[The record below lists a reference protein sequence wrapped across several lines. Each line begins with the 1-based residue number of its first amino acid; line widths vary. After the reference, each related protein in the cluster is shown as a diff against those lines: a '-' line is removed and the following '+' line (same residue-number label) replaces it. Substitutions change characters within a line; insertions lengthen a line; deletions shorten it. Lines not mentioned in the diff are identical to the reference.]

1 MDRFNFFSILPENF
15 FNVFNGSYKIPA
27 AECLSMLYRESSQGL
42 SFSMDRERAVFLIKE
57 YFENTQQEI
66 EDEQNNHLSAS
77 ESASYLL
84 RRFRD
89 CGWIEEE
96 LGENYQY
103 FIHLQ
108 DYAVEIIKTLSTLN
122 RNYSVEYS
130 GYISLI
136 CDALKNFKVEKGAIT
151 LEQIYHNTEE
161 LFRKLSSLN
170 TNIKRYIQRLLDE
183 KLKNDL
189 TAIMNQLLDEFQT
202 KIVDRAYYNL
212 ATKDHPEKYKGV
224 ILNKLDALYD
234 DYDVLN
240 MIARQYMELKDI
252 DFTEAMN
259 IIMTQLNFVMERF
272 ESIGEIMEEID
283 KKHAKYVS
291 SAVSRILYLL
301 DVHEDVEGK
310 LNRLITAVND
320 DVVNSEDLFDLS
332 SVNFVSDN
340 SLFTARTA
348 NYKIEN
354 QSVEYIELDD
364 SIIQYYQEK
373 YKNDQRFSKKAIC
386 KYVDNLIGESQK
398 KQASDLLIESADDF
412 TYLILMYM
420 YGYSKNVDFV
430 IEELDEVIINK
441 GYRFRNFEVRRKR
454 SYE

>member
-122 RNYSVEYS
+122 RNYNVEYS

-224 ILNKLDALYD
+224 ILNKLDELYD
-234 DYDVLN
+234 DYEALDT
-240 MIARQYMELKDI
+240 IARQYMELKDI
-252 DFTEAMN
+252 NFTEAMDV
-259 IIMTQLNFVMERF
+259 IMTQLHFVMERF

-301 DVHEDVEGK
+301 DVHEDIEGK
-310 LNRLITAVND
+310 LNRLITAVNN
-320 DVVNSEDLFDLS
+320 DVVNSDSLFDLS
-332 SVNFVSDN
+332 SVYFVNDN

-354 QSVEYIELDD
+354 QSVEYVELDD
-364 SIIQYYQEK
+364 SIIQYYQQK
-373 YKNDQRFSKKAIC
+373 YKNDQRFSKKSIC
-386 KYVDNLIGESQK
+386 KYVDDLIGENQK

-430 IEELDEVIINK
+430 IEELDDVIINN